1 MHCNEEMLKFSDFI
15 NRLRHNRGFGVQSP
29 SAFFFVTQVLKEQ
42 LPYYAYKDIDRIARR
57 SGTHS
62 KKKCRRL
69 FRIANYLYPKSIIA
83 IGEEAATP
91 LCALAA
97 AVTTA
102 KITHITSKPV
112 TATAAEEYLTG
123 RINKRLCGDAR
134 ELLQE
139 HLKENTTLQLLFI
152 GNDCDI
158 TSTLQTA
165 LQHADER
172 TAIIADGIH
181 RNPERLKQWQEA
193 VENPRTIVTYDLY
206 SMGLLL
212 FDNKKQKQHYTLL
225 M

>member
-1 MHCNEEMLKFSDFI
+1 MLKFSDFI

-29 SAFFFVTQVLKEQ
+29 SAFFFVTQVLKER
-42 LPYYAYKDIDRIARR
+42 LPYYAYKDIDRIAQE
-57 SGTHS
+57 SGVHS

-69 FRIANYLYPKSIIA
+69 FRIANYLHPKSIIA

-91 LCALAA
+91 LCAIAA
-97 AVTTA
+97 AVSTA
-102 KITHITSKPV
+102 KITFITSKA
-112 TATAAEEYLTG
+112 ATASVAEEHLAS
-123 RINKRLCGDAR
+123 RVNKRLCGDAL

-139 HLKENTTLQLLFI
+139 CLKENAPLRLLFI
-152 GNDCDI
+152 GKDCDI

-193 VENPRTIVTYDLY
+193 VDSPRTIVTYDLY